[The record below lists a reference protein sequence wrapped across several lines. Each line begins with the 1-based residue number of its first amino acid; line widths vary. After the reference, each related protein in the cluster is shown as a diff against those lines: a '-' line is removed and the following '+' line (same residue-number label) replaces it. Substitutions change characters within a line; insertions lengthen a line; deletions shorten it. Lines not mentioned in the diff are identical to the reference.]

1 MLQVDTGFTSTNVMT
16 AWLPIARDRFAHP
29 EQLVQYV
36 RLLDERLRAAPGV
49 RDVGFSN
56 VLPMRGWG
64 DGMPFLIAGRPFV
77 DRANRRACFY
87 KRVTSSYFRTLD
99 IHLIRGRTFTDSD
112 TRGGAPVTVINEEMA
127 KRYFKGEDPIG
138 KRILIQEI
146 LYGLG
151 WGRRSLGKWWESWAT
166 NRRAAWSTS
175 RAPACTSP
183 SIKAQPTM

>member
-1 MLQVDTGFTSTNVMT
+1 M
-16 AWLPIARDRFAHP
+16 
-29 EQLVQYV
+29 E
-36 RLLDERLRAAPGV
+36 
-49 RDVGFSN
+49 
-56 VLPMRGWG
+56 GWG

-99 IHLIRGRTFTDSD
+99 IHLLRGRTFNGHD

-146 LYGLG
+146 LYGQPGLG
-151 WGRRSLGKWWESWAT
+151 PRSLGKSWASWAT
-166 NRRAAWSTS
+166 NRPAAS
-175 RAPACTSP
+175 
-183 SIKAQPTM
+183 